1 MTGKSGCSL
10 HWGGLDKA
18 MLKAGHHLAN
28 TEALMESIGEALV
41 SGTIKRF
48 AAGKSPDGKDWQPS
62 GRALAEGGQTLVDTG
77 ALRNSIDYATSPGK
91 VVVGTNKE
99 YARIHQFGGTIKP
112 KKGKFLKFKGQNG
125 KDVFVEEVTL
135 PPRPFIGVS
144 REDLEEVK
152 GTISDFIAGAFGVGG
167 SSGRGGK

>member
-18 MLKAGHHLAN
+18 VLKAGQHLAN
-28 TEALMESIGEALV
+28 TEALMDSIGEALV

-62 GRALAEGGQTLVDTG
+62 GRALAEGGQTLDKTG
-77 ALRNSIDYATSPGK
+77 ALKLSIDKQVFPDL

-152 GTISDFIAGAFGVGG
+152 GAISDFIAGAFGVK
-167 SSGRGGK
+167 GGK